1 MKLPIQT
8 LYNIFSYPKHVLT
21 DHNLAYSLIIQ
32 EYQHTKNPNILILLT
47 KLDGTLNEF
56 ISNRNSRFG
65 CMPII
70 KRKKDT
76 EAKFHKLSETINYQ
90 QTKIN
95 QLTAKITSINEKE
108 AEINNIKNMIKTN
121 TNRI

>member
-1 MKLPIQT
+1 M
-8 LYNIFSYPKHVLT
+8 
-21 DHNLAYSLIIQ
+21 IIQ

-76 EAKFHKLSETINYQ
+76 EAKFHKLSETINDQ

-95 QLTAKITSINEKE
+95 QLTAEITSINEKE

-121 TNRI
+121 RIESIELKHQENISKIENSQNKEITTI